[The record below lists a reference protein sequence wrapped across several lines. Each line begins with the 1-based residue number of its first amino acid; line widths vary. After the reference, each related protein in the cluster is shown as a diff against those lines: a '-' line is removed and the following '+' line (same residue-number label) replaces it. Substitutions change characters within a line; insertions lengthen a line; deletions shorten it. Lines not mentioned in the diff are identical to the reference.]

1 MAVDIQKQITNH
13 MLYEFEVFEHRID
26 KLINQARKSGVEV
39 IYVRHDDG
47 VENRLTKGTTGFGI
61 YHKFKP
67 IQGELIFDKRVN
79 SSF

>member
-47 VENRLTKGTTGFGI
+47 VENRLTKGTTGL
-61 YHKFKP
+61 HKLP
-67 IQGELIFDKRVN
+67 YR
-79 SSF
+79 